1 MKKLSVLFCASAL
14 LAACGG
20 GGGGD
25 DSSTASTGTVSFSL
39 TDAPVDDAKHVVVT
53 VDKVILRR
61 NGASDVVIDTFTIP
75 PLNLANADTFQIDL
89 LDYRNGNGLLFINGL
104 VVPAGTYSQLI
115 LQVIDGDSTH
125 SYVHEMD
132 DEIKQIKQPS
142 GDLKLGGFTVQQGGV
157 YSYMLDF
164 DLRKAM
170 TYNPGNNGN
179 GQDRYILKPTGV
191 RLLDLQL
198 AASLSGRVDDDLFS
212 DTACAS
218 KVDPTVGNAVYLY
231 QGVDLAPL
239 NLADV
244 YDPALA
250 VGVPA
255 GAISPYAAANVYPDT
270 VNGGYV
276 YSLGYVPAGNYTL
289 AFSCDA
295 MDDDPEQY
303 DGIETPVVTI
313 PLPAD
318 QLTELTLTA
327 GQAAICNLPV
337 SGGICA
343 P

>member
-1 MKKLSVLFCASAL
+1 
-14 LAACGG
+14 
-20 GGGGD
+20 
-25 DSSTASTGTVSFSL
+25 
-39 TDAPVDDAKHVVVT
+39 
-53 VDKVILRR
+53 
-61 NGASDVVIDTFTIP
+61 
-75 PLNLANADTFQIDL
+75 
-89 LDYRNGNGLLFINGL
+89 
-104 VVPAGTYSQLI
+104 
-115 LQVIDGDSTH
+115 
-125 SYVHEMD
+125 
-132 DEIKQIKQPS
+132 
-142 GDLKLGGFTVQQGGV
+142 
-157 YSYMLDF
+157 
-164 DLRKAM
+164 
-170 TYNPGNNGN
+170 
-179 GQDRYILKPTGV
+179 
-191 RLLDLQL
+191 
-198 AASLSGRVDDDLFS
+198 SLSGRVDDDLFS

-303 DGIETPVVTI
+303 DGIAAPVVTI

-327 GQAAICNLPV
+327 GQAASCNLPG

-343 P
+343 PASALSRSRPSMRRPFFGAILCPEKRTKCAFEFIADAAQLCANLSLLRHWNRLFHYRNLSVPCAIAAL